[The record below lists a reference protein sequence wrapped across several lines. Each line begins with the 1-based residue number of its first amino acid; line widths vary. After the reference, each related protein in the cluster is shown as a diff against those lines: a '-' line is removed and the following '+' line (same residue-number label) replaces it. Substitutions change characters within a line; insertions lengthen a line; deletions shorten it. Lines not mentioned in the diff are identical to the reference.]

1 MAKSYKTSLIL
12 TIASIAI
19 AFNAHADDGAHD
31 EPVVTQNPLIG
42 TTSNPSPIRNVPT
55 AIAPSVNNSQ
65 ICPMVMQGSKA
76 GSVFFFS
83 ASGTHNPDIVALC
96 VAWHLDQLDVVERIT
111 CEASPAYRRA
121 NPNCK

>member
-1 MAKSYKTSLIL
+1 MKTITLIL
-12 TIASIAI
+12 ALI
-19 AFNAHADDGAHD
+19 AFNAHADDAEHT
-31 EPVVTQNPLIG
+31 EPVITQNPLIG
-42 TTSNPSPIRNVPT
+42 TGGNPSPIRNVPT

-83 ASGTHNPDIVALC
+83 GSGTHQPDIVPLC
-96 VAWHLDQLDVVERIT
+96 VAWHLDQLDVVERMT
-111 CEASPAYRRA
+111 CEASMAYRRA

>member
-1 MAKSYKTSLIL
+1 MKKLTLIL
-12 TIASIAI
+12 ALFAI
-19 AFNAHADDGAHD
+19 NAHAHDGAHN
-31 EPVVTQNPLIG
+31 EPAVTQNPLIG
-42 TTSNPSPIRNVPT
+42 TTSNPSPVRNVPT

-121 NPNCK
+121 NFNCK